1 MWRSKDEYSALILI
15 FMGMVCIIIVRIIV
29 HWVFGAFDYETSK
42 MAAIKTPECEIEIV
56 EVEDYW
62 IKNGIISVESTD
74 GKTYIVPVEDVAIE

>member
-15 FMGMVCIIIVRIIV
+15 FIVCMGMVCII
-29 HWVFGAFDYETSK
+29 WFLGSFDSETSK
-42 MAAIKTPECEIEIV
+42 MAAIKTPEGEIEIV

-62 IKNGIISVESTD
+62 INNGIISVESTD